1 MKDVSL
7 NGARIFVAV
16 VDKGSFTAA
25 AKEINVP
32 LTTVSRKV
40 SELEEEL
47 GIRLLERTTRR
58 QRATEAGEI
67 LYHSFVRA
75 FNEINNGLETLS
87 DNEQAIRGRIKI
99 SIPPSFHIV
108 WPLLKTFKEAYP
120 NIEVDTVV
128 TTEKLDLVSNGIDV
142 AFRVGSINNLSHVVR
157 RLTAYRHKV
166 VCSPEVH
173 CIAKPTELYHQ
184 PCIAWGYPGENVTW
198 MLGDEKIKIEPKEV
212 CNDYSQLKYSV
223 LNGHYV
229 TELPPFLCEDEI
241 KRGELIE
248 VLLDH
253 PMPLFDVSLLYP
265 SRKQLPRLTRLFIDH
280 SVQYFNDKA

>member
-1 MKDVSL
+1 MKDLSL
-7 NGARIFVAV
+7 NGARIFVTV

-25 AKEINVP
+25 AKELNVP

-47 GIRLLERTTRR
+47 GIRLLERTTRK
-58 QRATEAGEI
+58 QRTTEAGDI
-67 LYHSFVRA
+67 LYNSFVRA

-108 WPLLKTFKEAYP
+108 WPLFKAFKEAYP
-120 NIEVDTVV
+120 NIEIDTVV

-142 AFRVGSINNLSHVVR
+142 AFRVGGINSLSHVVR
-157 RLTAYRHKV
+157 RLTSYRHKLV
-166 VCSPEVH
+166 SSPDVSQ
-173 CIAKPTELYHQ
+173 IAKPAELYHHS
-184 PCIAWGYPGENVTW
+184 CIAWGYPGESIVW
-198 MLGDEKIKIEPKEV
+198 RLGDEKIKIEPKEV

-223 LNGHYV
+223 LNGQYV
-229 TELPPFLCEDEI
+229 TELPPFLCEGEI

-248 VLLDH
+248 VLPDF
-253 PMPLFDVSLLYP
+253 PMPLFEISLLYP
-265 SRKQLPRLTRLFIDH
+265 SRKQLPRLTRLFIEH
-280 SVQYFNDKA
+280 SVQYFNEQA